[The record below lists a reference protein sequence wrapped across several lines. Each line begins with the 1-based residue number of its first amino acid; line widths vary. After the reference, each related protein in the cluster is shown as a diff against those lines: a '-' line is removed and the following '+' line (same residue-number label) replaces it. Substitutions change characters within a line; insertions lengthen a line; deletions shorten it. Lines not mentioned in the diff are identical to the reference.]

1 MFEDALP
8 EKIKAVLK
16 KITPVVK
23 AQGFYLAGGTGL
35 ALQIG
40 HRISEDLDFFRDSSF
55 DTASLFSILRSKTEL
70 AEEAVI
76 ESHTLLAILDGGRCS
91 FFFYEIPLIFEP
103 VIFEGL
109 KVADWRDI
117 VAGNSKPFLRGAAR
131 RIFLIS
137 MPR

>member
-40 HRISEDLDFFRDSSF
+40 HRISEILISSGIPP
-55 DTASLFSILRSKTEL
+55 L
-70 AEEAVI
+70 
-76 ESHTLLAILDGGRCS
+76 
-91 FFFYEIPLIFEP
+91 IPLLYFQFSEAKRNW
-103 VIFEGL
+103 L
-109 KVADWRDI
+109 KRQ
-117 VAGNSKPFLRGAAR
+117 
-131 RIFLIS
+131 
-137 MPR
+137 